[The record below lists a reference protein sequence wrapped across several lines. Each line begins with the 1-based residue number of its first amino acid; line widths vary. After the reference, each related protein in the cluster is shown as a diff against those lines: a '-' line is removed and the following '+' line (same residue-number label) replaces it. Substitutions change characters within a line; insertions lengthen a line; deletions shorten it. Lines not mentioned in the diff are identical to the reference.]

1 MENSG
6 NRQYIPFTSELNFGE
21 VLIVGSLSTVVRRV
35 LLIVLLLLLVLLG
48 LVLVL
53 VGRLLLV
60 LVLLGLELLGVLFLN
75 ARALFLSDTEFD
87 LFLLGCGKGSG
98 SRTLSI
104 FPFDARRTI
113 EIDFSL
119 YSFVSSFRDSVTPV
133 RRREDTEGDGD
144 TGVKVQIAGLKVF
157 SMPFELSLNNSKD
170 SRKDLGGEVF
180 LEGSEKVVQ
189 LSLEC
194 KIGMEEEERRG
205 RNGWRTSR
213 LFMVGRFVYA
223 ALPVWGSR

>member
-1 MENSG
+1 M
-6 NRQYIPFTSELNFGE
+6 IDVPFTGELNFGK
-21 VLIVGSLSTVVRRV
+21 VLIVGSLSTLVRRV
-35 LLIVLLLLLVLLG
+35 LLIVLLLKLLLLLVLLGLLG

-53 VGRLLLV
+53 LSV
-60 LVLLGLELLGVLFLN
+60 ELLRVLFLN
-75 ARALFLSDTEFD
+75 ARALFLSHTEFD

-119 YSFVSSFRDSVTPV
+119 YSFLSSFRDSVTPV

-144 TGVKVQIAGLKVF
+144 TGVKVQIAGLMVF

-180 LEGSEKVVQ
+180 LEGSRKVVQ

-213 LFMVGRFVYA
+213 LFMVGRFCLRRLA
-223 ALPVWGSR
+223 GLGSR